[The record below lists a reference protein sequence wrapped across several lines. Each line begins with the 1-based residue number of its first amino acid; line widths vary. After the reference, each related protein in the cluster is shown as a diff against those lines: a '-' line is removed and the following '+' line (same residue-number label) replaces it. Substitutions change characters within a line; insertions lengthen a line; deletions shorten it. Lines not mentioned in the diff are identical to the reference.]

1 MIMLGLNEKIFL
13 MGKISFYKMLQ
24 VKKIVFFKNFELQLG
39 LINIVNVFFF
49 LILEWVIM
57 RFMIWFLLEMMKGK
71 NLI

>member
-39 LINIVNVFFF
+39 LIIIVNVFFF